1 MNQNIKSF
9 FEERKANWLKA
20 RVKTSMSDE
29 EQGNLVAGANEKFS
43 LTTWLPD
50 AAKRAAWLSIVSH
63 PGKFSHPSA
72 KTTSII
78 AASKPKLDGYLRSG
92 NVEYE
97 LDVLGNAAAMDV
109 YKFLSL
115 TLEDGETVL
124 QHLER
129 NSPEI
134 QSLLAVQTVSYESL
148 REGFMSVKQADSENK
163 TDQLVKQV
171 YFPFGGTY
179 HLLSLMTPSGLL
191 TKLKAKIDN
200 MRFSEATQQA
210 KENRKRNEHHDNG
223 YDDFLELTV
232 TAYGGTKPQ
241 NISVLNNQNAGLA
254 YLLLS
259 IPPALY
265 HRQIRLPTSN
275 FFRNS
280 LRLRQFQESFQT
292 LDRLIK
298 SGINNKPIRDGIH
311 NTLKYL
317 IDQVMQ
323 RVFQIRATAT
333 GWSEAEHYRNLPLAQ
348 CIWLDDIKLEQRQN
362 HEDWLKEVAA
372 AFAKWLLDSYEYLH
386 KDTQVKLSD
395 DELLEV
401 KKLISE
407 ALDSDKEFFK

>member
-1 MNQNIKSF
+1 MSQGIKSF
-9 FEERKANWLKA
+9 LEERKANWLKA
-20 RVKTSMSDE
+20 RVKASMSDE
-29 EQGNLVAGANEKFS
+29 EQENLVVEANEKFS
-43 LTTWLPD
+43 PATWLPD

-78 AASKPKLDGYLRSG
+78 AIGKPGQDGYLRSG

-115 TLEDGETVL
+115 TMEDGESVL

-129 NSPEI
+129 DSPEI
-134 QSLLAVQTVSYESL
+134 QALLAIQIVSYESL
-148 REGFMSVKQADSENK
+148 REGFMTVKQVDGENK

-171 YFPFGGTY
+171 YFPVDDAY
-179 HLLSLMTPSGLL
+179 HLLSLITSSGLL

-223 YDDFLELTV
+223 YDDLLELTV

-254 YLLLS
+254 YLLPS
-259 IPPALY
+259 IPPTL
-265 HRQIRLPTSN
+265 HQRQVRLPASN

-280 LRLRQFQESFQT
+280 LRLRQFQESFQV
-292 LDRLIK
+292 LDRLIR
-298 SGINNKPIRDGIH
+298 SGVNNKPIRDGIH
-311 NTLKYL
+311 NTLKFL

-348 CIWLDDIKLEQRQN
+348 RIWLDDAKLEQRKI
-362 HEDWLKEVAA
+362 HDDWLKEITT

-401 KKLISE
+401 KKLIS
-407 ALDSDKEFFK
+407 AVLDSDKEFFK

>member
-1 MNQNIKSF
+1 MNQYIQSF

-29 EQGNLVAGANEKFS
+29 EQGSLIVEANEKFS

-50 AAKRAAWLSIVSH
+50 AAKRAAWLSVVSH

-78 AASKPKLDGYLRSG
+78 ATGKPGHDGYLRSG

-97 LDVLGNAAAMDV
+97 LDVFGNAAAMDV
-109 YKFLSL
+109 YKFL
-115 TLEDGETVL
+115 TLPMGDGQTVL

-129 NSPEI
+129 DSAEI
-134 QSLLAVQTVSYESL
+134 QALLSVSTASYENL
-148 REGFMSVKQADSENK
+148 KEGFIAVKQIDNENK

-171 YFPFGGTY
+171 YFPVDKKY
-179 HLLSLMTPSGLL
+179 HLLSLLTPSGLL
-191 TKLKAKIDN
+191 TKLKARIDV
-200 MRFSEATQQA
+200 MRFSEVTQQA
-210 KENRKRNEHHDNG
+210 REFRKKNEYHEHG
-223 YDDFLELTV
+223 YDDLLELTV

-254 YLLLS
+254 YLLPS
-259 IPPALY
+259 IPPTL
-265 HRQIRLPTSN
+265 HQRQIRLPASN

-280 LRLRQFQESFQT
+280 LRPRQFQESFQT

-298 SGINNKPIRDGIH
+298 SGINNKSIRDGIH
-311 NTLKYL
+311 NTLKFL

-323 RVFQIRATAT
+323 RAFQIRANAS

-348 CIWLDDIKLEQRQN
+348 RIWLDDAKLEQRQN
-362 HEDWLKEVAA
+362 QDDWLKEVAA
-372 AFAKWLLDSYEYLH
+372 AFARWLLNSYEYLH

-395 DELLEV
+395 YELLEV

-407 ALDSDKEFFK
+407 ALDSDQEFFK